1 MCYSAT
7 RRRLGSERKT
17 HQRQIFTAPSSAP
30 TTKSL
35 DCGNTAIE
43 ESPTVSSAP
52 VARPR
57 RRNGVMCVCFDDVHD
72 PRPPPPP
79 PPPPRASREN
89 TATLAPPTVN
99 ASFSRSATPPTA
111 SLCPTN
117 YASNAA
123 RYPPPV
129 VIELV
134 SFRTS
139 HTAIVLSSEAVTS
152 RCPCPPPPSPPPPIP
167 PLASDVT
174 ALSCAG
180 NPAMSL
186 PPFAS
191 RKLTCPS
198 PVPATIHDCICAT
211 DRIPPPVDVAVASE
225 EEEEEAR
232 GAHRHDAP
240 SVPTSASANRRR
252 PSAVPITIE
261 DDDDVAERHVKPTTR
276 AVDNGG
282 LSLVVSKETRRESA
296 PSRFADG
303 DASSNDGDREN
314 RSPTAPAPALG
325 DDGDEFDADLNPRR
339 AAMAAST
346 SPSPPPH

>member
-1 MCYSAT
+1 
-7 RRRLGSERKT
+7 
-17 HQRQIFTAPSSAP
+17 
-30 TTKSL
+30 
-35 DCGNTAIE
+35 
-43 ESPTVSSAP
+43 
-52 VARPR
+52 
-57 RRNGVMCVCFDDVHD
+57 
-72 PRPPPPP
+72 
-79 PPPPRASREN
+79 
-89 TATLAPPTVN
+89 
-99 ASFSRSATPPTA
+99 
-111 SLCPTN
+111 
-117 YASNAA
+117 
-123 RYPPPV
+123 
-129 VIELV
+129 
-134 SFRTS
+134 
-139 HTAIVLSSEAVTS
+139 
-152 RCPCPPPPSPPPPIP
+152 
-167 PLASDVT
+167 
-174 ALSCAG
+174 
-180 NPAMSL
+180 MSL

-314 RSPTAPAPALG
+314 RSPTAPRARARRRRGRIRRRSEPPAARRWRHRHRHRRRRISRRDARARDAVVPRLPHPRQLASGVRAPDVRVPAVVARRRAVISAVLYKRTSG
-325 DDGDEFDADLNPRR
+325 WSCKASVGVERHRARGLKATGGRRDAPGKVLKDRRSPRR
-339 AAMAAST
+339 RGRVGT
-346 SPSPPPH
+346 SV